1 MSGACP
7 LPSPPSG
14 LVELA
19 HGAGGGMTR
28 ALIEGLFRP
37 AFASDAAHDG
47 AVLPGP
53 GERLAFTTD
62 AFVVSP
68 LEFPGGD
75 IGRLAVL
82 GTVNDLAM
90 CAARPLHLSAA
101 FVLEEG
107 LDLALLGRIVA
118 SMAEAAREAGV
129 RIVTGDTKV
138 VERGKGDGVY
148 IATAGVGAV
157 AAGVSVGPA
166 GIRPGDAVVLSGD
179 VGRHGIAIMAQ
190 RAGIGF
196 ETALESDLADL
207 APAVQRL
214 LAAGVRPHCLRDLTR
229 GGLATA
235 LAELAAAARMT
246 IEMDEA
252 AVPVSDP
259 VRGAC
264 ELMGFDPLYLA
275 NEGRFVACVAE
286 ADVGAV
292 LGVLGAG
299 AVRIGTVRAGEA
311 VAVARTLGGARVLD
325 MLSGEAFPRIC

>member
-1 MSGACP
+1 MSLSCP
-7 LPSPPSG
+7 LPPSPSG

-19 HGAGGGMTR
+19 HGAGGGLTR
-28 ALIEGLFRP
+28 ALIKCLFAP
-37 AFASDAAHDG
+37 AFGGDTAHDG
-47 AVLPGP
+47 ALLPAP

-107 LDLALLGRIVA
+107 LDLALLARVVA
-118 SMAEAAREAGV
+118 SMAEAARDAGV

-138 VERGKGDGVY
+138 VERGKGDGIY
-148 IATAGVGAV
+148 IATSGVGAV
-157 AAGVSVGPA
+157 PA
-166 GIRPGDAVVLSGD
+166 GLSVAPSAIRPGDAVLLSGD
-179 VGRHGIAIMAQ
+179 VGRHGIAIMAR
-190 RAGIGF
+190 RAGIDF
-196 ETALESDLADL
+196 ETELRSDLANL
-207 APAVQRL
+207 APAVGRL
-214 LAAGVRPHCLRDLTR
+214 VAAGIRPHCLRDLTR

-235 LAELAAAARMT
+235 LAELAPGAGAT
-246 IEMDEA
+246 IAIDEA
-252 AVPVSDP
+252 AVPVSDA

-275 NEGRFVACVAE
+275 NEGRFVACIAE
-286 ADVGAV
+286 ADADAALAAIGP
-292 LGVLGAG
+292 G
-299 AVRIGTVRAGEA
+299 AVRIGTVRPGAPMA
-311 VAVARTLGGARVLD
+311 LARTLGGSRVLD
-325 MLSGEAFPRIC
+325 LLSGEVFPRIC